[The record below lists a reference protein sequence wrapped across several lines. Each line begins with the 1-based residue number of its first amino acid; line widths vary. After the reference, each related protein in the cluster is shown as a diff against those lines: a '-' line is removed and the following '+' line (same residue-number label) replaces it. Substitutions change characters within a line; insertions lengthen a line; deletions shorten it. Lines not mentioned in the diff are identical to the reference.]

1 MGYRYLPFRDHI
13 ELRHQRLRLQRVSN
27 KCLLPGSFQREV
39 KAQHASTK
47 LTTTT
52 DENAIILHTPY
63 WTLLC
68 TGARNDT

>member
-1 MGYRYLPFRDHI
+1 MGYRNLPFRDHI
-13 ELRHQRLRLQRVSN
+13 ELRHQHLSSQRVSN

-39 KAQHASTK
+39 KARYASTK
-47 LTTTT
+47 LTTST
-52 DENAIILHTPY
+52 DVNAIILHTPC